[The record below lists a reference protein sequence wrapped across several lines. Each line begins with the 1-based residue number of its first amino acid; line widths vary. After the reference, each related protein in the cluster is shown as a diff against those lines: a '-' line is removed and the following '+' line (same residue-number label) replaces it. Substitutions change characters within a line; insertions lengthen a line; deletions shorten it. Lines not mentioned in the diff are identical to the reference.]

1 MQQLVSAL
9 LLGLSLSASG
19 VNAQEY
25 AGRFV
30 VGPSADAAVLEIRA
44 ETAGSYVGALAN
56 GGFTIML
63 RGTVL
68 DGVLQGQV
76 DSTEESIAFAA
87 NLQEPLL
94 TLVLAEVDAFGQPV
108 MSTVQTL
115 VFERSDGA
123 QVESSG
129 REAVSGELV
138 INGLPLSP
146 EQQAQLEA
154 TYGVAPRP
162 GRYWY
167 DTRSGLYGAVGYQAF
182 GFMFPGH
189 EFGALDR
196 DASQGN
202 SGVFVN
208 GRELPE
214 SEWLIWSYMLGTPI
228 QLGAYWLDGQG
239 NAGYEGSS
247 IPLVNLYVAAQ
258 QNAYSG
264 QGGSGDNF
272 WSTRFSA
279 GNSNADNSQG
289 YVSVPGYGP
298 VGYGF

>member
-1 MQQLVSAL
+1 MIGL
-9 LLGLSLSASG
+9 LLCASG
-19 VNAQEY
+19 VDAQEY

-30 VGPSADAAVLEIRA
+30 MGPGADAAVLEIHA
-44 ETAGSYVGALAN
+44 ETGGSYVGALAN
-56 GGFTIML
+56 AEFMIMM

-68 DGVLQGQV
+68 DGVLQGRI
-76 DSTEESIAFAA
+76 DSDEESIAFVA

-94 TLVLAEVDAFGQPV
+94 TLVLAEVDAFSQPI
-108 MSTVQTL
+108 MSTMQTL
-115 VFERSDGA
+115 VFERSGA
-123 QVESSG
+123 SQGDSSG

-138 INGLPLSP
+138 INGLQISA

-154 TYGVAPRP
+154 TYGLAPRP

-182 GFMFPGH
+182 GFMYPGH
-189 EFGALDR
+189 EFGTLDR

-202 SGVFVN
+202 TGVFVN

>member
-1 MQQLVSAL
+1 VLALWLATSAA
-9 LLGLSLSASG
+9 G
-19 VNAQEY
+19 AQEY

-30 VGPSADAAVLEIRA
+30 VGPAAPDAVLEIRSDA
-44 ETAGSYVGALAN
+44 TGAYLATLS
-56 GGFTIML
+56 GGGNAIEMS
-63 RGTVL
+63 GTVVN
-68 DGVLQGQV
+68 GVLQGRV
-76 DSTEESIAFAA
+76 GDDGEAVVFVAE
-87 NLQEPLL
+87 LQEPLL
-94 TLVLAEVDAFGQPV
+94 TLILAEVDAFGQPV
-108 MSTVQTL
+108 LATAQTL
-115 VFERSDGA
+115 AFVRDVGSAQSAGPDDGA
-123 QVESSG
+123 
-129 REAVSGELV
+129 AAALV
-138 INGLPLSP
+138 INGQPVSA

-154 TYGVAPRP
+154 VYGIAPRP
-162 GRYWY
+162 GDYWY

-182 GFMFPGH
+182 GFMYPGH
-189 EFGALDR
+189 ALGTLDR
-196 DASQGN
+196 AASNGTT
-202 SGVFVN
+202 GILVN

-228 QLGAYWLDGQG
+228 LPGAYWLDEQG
-239 NAGYEGSS
+239 NAGYEGSA